1 MRILYVSTISNTMS
15 FFVPHIEMLVEAG
28 HIVDMACAIQMPIP
42 ERLINLGCH
51 VHEISFTRKPLSRGN
66 IKAIQ
71 GLRDLIIC
79 GKYDIVHT
87 HTPNA
92 SVCVRWV
99 CRKTKSVKVIY
110 TAHGFHFY
118 IGAPILNWLVYY
130 PIERFLARYT
140 DVLITVNKEDY
151 RCARKFK
158 ARKVEYIPGV
168 GVNTEK
174 FANTVIDRAAKR
186 SEIGIPDE
194 AVVLMSVGEL
204 NKNKNH
210 QVIIRALAELK
221 NEKIHY
227 VIVGSGILHN
237 SLISLSKKL
246 RVDDKLH
253 FLGFRQ
259 DVHEI
264 YKAADIYCHPSLRE
278 GLPVALIEATAAGL
292 PCVVSLI
299 RGNSDIVEKVESA
312 YPTQVA
318 DISGFAWN
326 ISAIIQ
332 QNNAYMYSNKYDI
345 SKVKLF
351 DIKCVLSRYMDI
363 YNTLTKASFL
373 IETK

>member
-1 MRILYVSTISNTMS
+1 
-15 FFVPHIEMLVEAG
+15 MLVEAG